1 MTYCFYNNQRYQI
14 MEKDLQNQIE
24 ATLNKIRPF
33 IQRDGGDVKL
43 VGFEDGIVYI
53 EMAGACADCAFIDNT
68 ISDGIEII
76 LMEEVPGII
85 AVKQAF
91 DMPES
96 ARIEKPK
103 ADK

>member
-1 MTYCFYNNQRYQI
+1 MDKELR
-14 MEKDLQNQIE
+14 NQIE

-33 IQRDGGDVKL
+33 IQRDGGDVKF
-43 VGFEDGIVYI
+43 VGFENGIIYI
-53 EMAGACADCAFIDNT
+53 EMAGACADCAFIDDT

-91 DMPES
+91 EMPES
-96 ARIEKPK
+96 ARLESAEK
-103 ADK
+103 

>member
-1 MTYCFYNNQRYQI
+1 
-14 MEKDLQNQIE
+14 MEKDLRNQIE

-85 AVKQAF
+85 GVKQAHE
-91 DMPES
+91 MPES
-96 ARIEKPK
+96 ARIETLKTE
-103 ADK
+103 